1 MRQCLLIIFVFFFCA
16 ITAQHQDKVD
26 FIRADVS
33 IELIPQEKRL
43 KGLVSYQLKI
53 LADVDSIFLDAKNM
67 HFSKTLLSGNP
78 IRSENTQQ
86 IIKVHHQ
93 FKEGEQYEL
102 LLQYDCT
109 PKQTVYF
116 LGWDDDVEGNEQ
128 LWTQGQGKY
137 TSHWLPSFDDMEE
150 KVEFDLSI
158 KSNLNKP
165 ITIANGRIKEVKSN
179 HNGSTITSF
188 DMKEPMSSY
197 LLAFVIGDYK
207 KQELFSAS
215 GIPIENYYYPKD
227 SLKAEPTYRYTKEIF
242 DFLEKEIGFPY
253 PWQNYKQVPVRDFLY
268 SGMENTTTTIFSD
281 TYVIDSIAFVDK
293 NYVNVNAHELA
304 HQWFGNLVTE
314 KDGNHHWLHEGF
326 ATYYA
331 YLAEKELF
339 GNNHYYWKL
348 YDTAVRLK
356 SVSDKG
362 EGEAL
367 TDPKAS
373 SLTFYEKGAWALVML
388 KDLVGEENF
397 RNGVKQYLVKHQYKS
412 VTITDFLN
420 EIEQASGFDLSTFK
434 SDWLERTELPF
445 DKMKSFLRNT
455 SSSVSPV
462 FAMEDEFQRI
472 QSDDLDY
479 ERYWN
484 KSESVHFKKYLIKEY
499 HRILPK
505 ELIFRAFET
514 DTVPVRQ
521 TLAEVLYRISGARA
535 SSESLKSRYETLLED
550 DSYLTIE
557 TALINLWSNFPEYR
571 SVYLNRTKDIV
582 GLPNK
587 NVRLLWLTLALVTPE
602 YGGVEKT
609 RWLNELVKYT
619 FSTYNPEV
627 RQLAFQYLMNIN
639 AMNASVYRQ
648 LIKATNHHS
657 WQFRN
662 FARRLLDEKLE
673 DDTSKMEIL
682 NAARELKRDDLRY
695 LKTKLNLP

>member
-1 MRQCLLIIFVFFFCA
+1 M
-16 ITAQHQDKVD
+16 AQHQDKVD

-33 IELIPQEKRL
+33 VELIPQEKRL
-43 KGLVSYQLKI
+43 KGLVSYELKI

-67 HFSKTLLSGNP
+67 HFSKTLLNGNP
-78 IRSENTQQ
+78 IRSKNTQR
-86 IIKVHHQ
+86 IIKVYHQ
-93 FKEGEQYEL
+93 FKEGEQYKL

-116 LGWDDDVEGNEQ
+116 LGWDDNVEGNEQ

-207 KQELFSAS
+207 KQELLSAS
-215 GIPIENYYYPKD
+215 GVPIENYYYPKD

-268 SGMENTTTTIFSD
+268 AGMENTTTTIFSD
-281 TYVIDSIAFVDK
+281 TYVIDSTAFVDK

-339 GNNHYYWKL
+339 GNDHYYWKL

-434 SDWLERTELPF
+434 SDWLERAELPF

-455 SSSVSPV
+455 SSSVNLV

-499 HRILPK
+499 HRILPE

-521 TLAEVLYRISGARA
+521 TLAEVLYRVSGARA
-535 SSESLKSRYETLLED
+535 SSEGLKSRYETLLED

-602 YGGVEKT
+602 YSGMEKT

-627 RQLAFQYLMNIN
+627 RQLAFQYLTNIN

-662 FARRLLDEKLE
+662 FARRLMDEKLE

-682 NAARELKRDDLRY
+682 NVARELKRDDLRY

>member
-1 MRQCLLIIFVFFFCA
+1 M
-16 ITAQHQDKVD
+16 AQHQDKVD

-33 IELIPQEKRL
+33 VELIPQEKRL
-43 KGLVSYQLKI
+43 KGLVSYELKI

-67 HFSKTLLSGNP
+67 HFSKTLLNGNP
-78 IRSENTQQ
+78 IRSKNTQR
-86 IIKVHHQ
+86 IIKVYHQ
-93 FKEGEQYEL
+93 FKEGEQYKL

-116 LGWDDDVEGNEQ
+116 LGWEDDVEGNEQ

-207 KQELFSAS
+207 KQELLSAS
-215 GIPIENYYYPKD
+215 GVPIENYYYPKD

-268 SGMENTTTTIFSD
+268 AGMENTTTTIFSD
-281 TYVIDSIAFVDK
+281 TYVIDSTAFVDK

-339 GNNHYYWKL
+339 GNDHYYWKL

-434 SDWLERTELPF
+434 SDWLERAELPF

-455 SSSVSPV
+455 SSSVNLV

-499 HRILPK
+499 HRILPE

-535 SSESLKSRYETLLED
+535 SSEGLKSRYETLLED

-571 SVYLNRTKDIV
+571 SVYLNSTKDID

-602 YGGVEKT
+602 YGGMEKT

-627 RQLAFQYLMNIN
+627 RQLAFQYLTNIN

-662 FARRLLDEKLE
+662 FARRLMDEKLE

-682 NAARELKRDDLRY
+682 NVARELKRDDLRY

>member
-1 MRQCLLIIFVFFFCA
+1 M
-16 ITAQHQDKVD
+16 AQHQDKVD

-33 IELIPQEKRL
+33 IELIPLEKRL

-67 HFSKTLLSGNP
+67 HFSKTLLNGNP
-78 IRSENTQQ
+78 IRSENTQR
-86 IIKVHHQ
+86 IIKVYHQ

-116 LGWDDDVEGNEQ
+116 LGWDDNVEGNEQ

-207 KQELFSAS
+207 KQELLSAS
-215 GIPIENYYYPKD
+215 GVPIENYYYPKD

-268 SGMENTTTTIFSD
+268 AGMENTTTTIFSD
-281 TYVIDSIAFVDK
+281 TYVIDSTAFVDK

-348 YDTAVRLK
+348 YNTAVRLK
-356 SVSDKG
+356 SLSDKG

-367 TDPKAS
+367 TNPKAS

-455 SSSVSPV
+455 SSSVSLV

-499 HRILPK
+499 HRILPE
-505 ELIFRAFET
+505 ELIFSAFET
-514 DTVPVRQ
+514 DTIPVRQ
-521 TLAEVLYRISGARA
+521 TLAEVLYGISGARA
-535 SSESLKSRYETLLED
+535 SSEGLKSRYETLLED

-571 SVYLNRTKDIV
+571 SIYLNRTKDIV

-602 YGGVEKT
+602 YGGTEKT

-627 RQLAFQYLMNIN
+627 RQLAFQYLTNIK

-662 FARRLLDEKLE
+662 FARRLLDEKLK

>member
-1 MRQCLLIIFVFFFCA
+1 M
-16 ITAQHQDKVD
+16 AQHQDKVD

-33 IELIPQEKRL
+33 VELIPQEKRL
-43 KGLVSYQLKI
+43 KGLVSYELKI

-67 HFSKTLLSGNP
+67 HFSKTLLNGNP
-78 IRSENTQQ
+78 IRSKNTQR
-86 IIKVHHQ
+86 IIKVYHQ
-93 FKEGEQYEL
+93 FKEGEQYKL

-116 LGWDDDVEGNEQ
+116 LGWDDNVEGNEQ

-207 KQELFSAS
+207 KQELLSAS
-215 GIPIENYYYPKD
+215 GVPIENYYYPKD

-268 SGMENTTTTIFSD
+268 AGMENTTTTIFSD
-281 TYVIDSIAFVDK
+281 TYVIDSTAFVDK

-339 GNNHYYWKL
+339 GNDHYYWKL

-434 SDWLERTELPF
+434 SDWLERAELPF

-455 SSSVSPV
+455 SSSVNLV

-499 HRILPK
+499 HRILPE

-514 DTVPVRQ
+514 DTIPVRQ
-521 TLAEVLYRISGARA
+521 TLAEVLYRVSGARA
-535 SSESLKSRYETLLED
+535 SSEGLKSRYETLLED

-602 YGGVEKT
+602 YSGMEKT

-627 RQLAFQYLMNIN
+627 RQLAFQYLTNIN

-662 FARRLLDEKLE
+662 FARRLMDEKLE

-682 NAARELKRDDLRY
+682 NVARELKRDDLRY